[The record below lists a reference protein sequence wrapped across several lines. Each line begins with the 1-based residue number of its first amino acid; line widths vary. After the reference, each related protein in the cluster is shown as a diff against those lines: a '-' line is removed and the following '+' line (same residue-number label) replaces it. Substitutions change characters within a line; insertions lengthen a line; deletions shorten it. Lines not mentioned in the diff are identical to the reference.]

1 MERLLDEPAGMD
13 CSLGCVRGVVVV
25 LLLGRAVLGTVLVI
39 TVVPEGRVVVV
50 VPVGRV
56 VEFVGR
62 VVVLAGLVV
71 VLEGVTT
78 VRVTVLGRV

>member
-1 MERLLDEPAGMD
+1 M
-13 CSLGCVRGVVVV
+13 
-25 LLLGRAVLGTVLVI
+25 LLGRAVLGTVLVI